1 MILVDTSIWID
12 HLRAD
17 DETLDELLFGERVL
31 VHPFVIGELALGNL
45 RRRDAF
51 LADLNGLPKA
61 RVATDP
67 EVLRF
72 IDRHELFGL
81 GIGYID
87 AHLLVAVRLT
97 MGATLW
103 TRDRR
108 LQTIAAHLGLA
119 SDLGR

>member
-17 DETLDELLFGERVL
+17 DETLDELLFGERVM

-45 RRRDAF
+45 RQRDAL
-51 LADLNGLPKA
+51 LADLNDLPQA
-61 RVATDP
+61 RVATDH

-72 IDRHELFGL
+72 INRHELFGR

-97 MGATLW
+97 LGTSLW

-108 LQTIAAHLGLA
+108 LWTIATHLDLA

>member
-17 DETLDELLFGERVL
+17 DELLGELLFGERVM

-45 RRRDAF
+45 RQRDAF
-51 LADLNGLPKA
+51 LADLNGLRQAK
-61 RVATDP
+61 VATDH

-81 GIGYID
+81 GIGYVD

-97 MGATLW
+97 VGASLW

-108 LQTIAAHLGLA
+108 LRTIATHLGLA
-119 SDLGR
+119 SDIGR